1 MDLNPHSFFSSV
13 DIMNEVSVPDPN
25 YKLRII
31 EKKLNSAK
39 ASKLL
44 MMAHLVCF
52 DDEDILKMEE
62 YICEVQKDLLNQI
75 EEVSKVAKELTIA
88 TAFAEQINKRNEIIK
103 QIKKTMGLTK
113 LDEYFDAKQQRLALL
128 ANESIQKALKKI

>member
-1 MDLNPHSFFSSV
+1 MDLNPLSFYSCA
-13 DIMNEVSVPDPN
+13 DLNNEVTVPDPN
-25 YKLRII
+25 YKLRLI

-39 ASKLL
+39 AAKLM

-52 DDEDILKMEE
+52 DDEDILKIEE

-88 TAFAEQINKRNEIIK
+88 AAFAEQINKRNEIMK
-103 QIKKTMGLTK
+103 QVKKTMGFTK